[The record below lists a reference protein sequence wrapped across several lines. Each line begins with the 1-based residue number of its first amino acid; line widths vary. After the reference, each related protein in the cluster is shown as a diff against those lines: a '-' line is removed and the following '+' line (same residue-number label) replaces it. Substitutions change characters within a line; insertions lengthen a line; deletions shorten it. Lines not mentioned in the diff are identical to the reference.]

1 MRASFWAVSASAVVV
16 LVSAWAENR
25 TPLVLHPDSLARYE
39 AITAY
44 CEKVDPSS
52 ASQYV
57 AKLTALTS
65 GRSSDTL
72 AADRTSP
79 KYLQAL
85 AQADT
90 TLSKAS
96 RATGINGCT
105 EFLAEK

>member
-25 TPLVLHPDSLARYE
+25 TPLALYPDSLARYE

-44 CEKVDPSS
+44 CQKVDSSS

-57 AKLTALTS
+57 AKLAALTS
-65 GRSSDTL
+65 GRSSDAL

-85 AQADT
+85 AQADM

-96 RATGINGCT
+96 SATGINGCT